1 MQEMTPGFVLD
12 MFILRRNYDDQMHGI
27 KRGEDNWQTSA

>member
-1 MQEMTPGFVLD
+1 MTPGFVLD

-27 KRGEDNWQTSA
+27 KRGGEDNWQTSA